1 MKDIAKC
8 VPITDRSSCFG
19 SFAERA
25 VYAVMLKILLKYIT
39 AFHVK
44 LCLLHVLQSPM
55 MGWWGKVT
63 TTLISLLLYK
73 KVCYHDNNIGCFD
86 NKSPYNNAFR
96 KVPQSP
102 DRNGV
107 SIII

>member
-1 MKDIAKC
+1 
-8 VPITDRSSCFG
+8 
-19 SFAERA
+19 
-25 VYAVMLKILLKYIT
+25 
-39 AFHVK
+39 
-44 LCLLHVLQSPM
+44 

-107 SIII
+107 SNII